1 MPRQSPVSALLSSLL
16 FVTPLA
22 AQSAWTKAPPPP
34 TACYSSQDTFGRDVD
49 AARIELEAEIEKQER
64 TNQGIMDQ
72 VARMDQATMQQR
84 MMAAVQKDPAR
95 SAEILQALQSPA
107 GPPGQPAAGGS
118 APGEDE
124 FRARKAKLEAEY
136 RAESNRI
143 WGPLMS
149 AAANNAETRAALAE
163 FSRQYQSVLCPRWFR
178 DEATR
183 LAAAYRAYLIE
194 QRVPPVAH
202 AERTSMRMPELLGVS
217 TSEFRPVAEMK
228 AVADYLRFVSEL
240 FGMRE
245 REPRTAP

>member
-1 MPRQSPVSALLSSLL
+1 MPRLSPGAALLSTLL
-16 FVTPLA
+16 FVAPLA
-22 AQSAWTKAPPPP
+22 AQSAWTKAPPSP
-34 TACYSSQDTFGRDVD
+34 TACYSAEDTFLRDAD
-49 AARIELEAEIEKQER
+49 AARTALEAEIARQEQ
-64 TNQGIMDQ
+64 TNKGIMDQ
-72 VARMDQATMQQR
+72 VVRMDQATMQQR

-95 SAEILQALQSPA
+95 SAEILQALRSPA

-136 RAESNRI
+136 RAESNRL

-149 AAANNAETRAALAE
+149 AAGNNAETRAALAE
-163 FSRQYQSVLCPRWFR
+163 FGRQYRTVLCPRWFR
-178 DEATR
+178 DEAPR
-183 LAAAYRAYLIE
+183 LAAAYRAYLTEHRI
-194 QRVPPVAH
+194 PPVAE

-245 REPRTAP
+245 REPRIAP